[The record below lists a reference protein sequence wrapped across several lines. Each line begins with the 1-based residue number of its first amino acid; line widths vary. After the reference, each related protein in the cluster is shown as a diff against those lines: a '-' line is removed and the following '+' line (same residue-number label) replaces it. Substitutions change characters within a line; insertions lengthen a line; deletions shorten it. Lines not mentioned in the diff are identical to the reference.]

1 MSEAQKDETA
11 KLRVDIWLWLD
22 FCLGDRDFMDALR
35 GYYSQEV
42 IDKEVASLKKLL
54 EAYGKSG
61 ISP

>member
-1 MSEAQKDETA
+1 MSEAPKDETA

-22 FCLGDRDFMDALR
+22 FCLHDKDFQDALR
-35 GYYSQEV
+35 SYYSQEV
-42 IDKEVASLKKLL
+42 IDKEVAGMKHLL